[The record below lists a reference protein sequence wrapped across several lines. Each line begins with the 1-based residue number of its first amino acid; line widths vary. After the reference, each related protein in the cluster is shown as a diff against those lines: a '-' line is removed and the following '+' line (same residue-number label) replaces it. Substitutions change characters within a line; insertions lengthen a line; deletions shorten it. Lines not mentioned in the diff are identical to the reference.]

1 MLVILSE
8 YISQIPAVA
17 VDGIFGPATRSA
29 VLAAQRYF
37 GLPQTGVVDANTWDT
52 LYDAFS
58 GIETTSLDDGEN
70 YPDIRQQTAPKN
82 RYSTTTTMTQYPGSE
97 MRVGSSDPVAQEVV
111 R

>member
-1 MLVILSE
+1 MKKSSLM
-8 YISQIPAVA
+8 AVW
-17 VDGIFGPATRSA
+17 GIFYIICAGLGFIPEPEGAVRIFLTVISVLFFVPPAI
-29 VLAAQRYF
+29 L
-37 GLPQTGVVDANTWDT
+37 

-58 GIETTSLDDGEN
+58 GIETTSLDDGEHF
-70 YPDIRQQTAPKN
+70 PDIRQQTAPKN